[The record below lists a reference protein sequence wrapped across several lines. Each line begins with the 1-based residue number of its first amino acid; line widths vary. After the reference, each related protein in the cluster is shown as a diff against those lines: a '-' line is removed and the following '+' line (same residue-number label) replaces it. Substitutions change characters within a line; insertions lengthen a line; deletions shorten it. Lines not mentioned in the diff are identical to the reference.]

1 MMIGK
6 GRKATASS
14 KSVETRMRRLVDG
27 YEGDERERLMHCCC
41 YVSTAQRKSSE
52 RAFASCFLLLL
63 LLLLLLLYVAAE
75 IAKLVTDRINTTT
88 QT

>member
-14 KSVETRMRRLVDG
+14 KSVERRMRRLVDG
-27 YEGDERERLMHCCC
+27 HEGDERERLMHCCC
-41 YVSTAQRKSSE
+41 CVSTAQRKSSE

-63 LLLLLLLYVAAE
+63 LLLLLLNVAAAV
-75 IAKLVTDRINTTT
+75 AKLVTDRISTTT
-88 QT
+88 QR

>member
-14 KSVETRMRRLVDG
+14 KSVERRMRRLVDG
-27 YEGDERERLMHCCC
+27 HEGDERERLMHCCC

-52 RAFASCFLLLL
+52 RAFASCFLLVLVL
-63 LLLLLLLYVAAE
+63 VLVLPYVAAAL
-75 IAKLVTDRINTTT
+75 AKLVADRISTTT
-88 QT
+88 Q

>member
-14 KSVETRMRRLVDG
+14 KSVERRMRRLVDG
-27 YEGDERERLMHCCC
+27 HEGDERERLMHCCC
-41 YVSTAQRKSSE
+41 CVSTAQHKSSE

-63 LLLLLLLYVAAE
+63 LLLLLLLNVVAAV
-75 IAKLVTDRINTTT
+75 AKLVTDRISTTT
-88 QT
+88 QR